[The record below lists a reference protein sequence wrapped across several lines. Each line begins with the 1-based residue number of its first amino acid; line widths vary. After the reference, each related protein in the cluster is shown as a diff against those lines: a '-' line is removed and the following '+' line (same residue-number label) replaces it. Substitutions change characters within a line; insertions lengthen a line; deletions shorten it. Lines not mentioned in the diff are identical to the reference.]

1 MLRHLI
7 PGILF
12 LLFNGLLQAQG
23 NVQDCVG
30 AIPVCQTNISNPN
43 SYSGVGNV
51 PNEINTT
58 TSCIGGGETNSV
70 WYALTIQSPGDL
82 SFLLSPIT
90 PSDYD
95 WAVFNLTNASCS
107 DIFTDASLLVSCNFQ
122 PVNGPTGPNGNTSGG
137 AEFNPVIPVQ
147 AGETYM
153 IFINNYSANNGGF
166 DLDFS
171 TSTAQIFDNTAP
183 SITGLA
189 APLACNVSNIT
200 LQLSEPVSCSGFSA
214 GMFALN
220 GPSGNIGIASVSC
233 TGGGQ
238 YSDQLLIT
246 LSQPLTVSGAY
257 SLSLNSG
264 SISDLCGN
272 TMTPGSTAPLNFN
285 FTGISLS
292 NPATTA
298 SLCYA
303 PTGSASVTVN
313 GGSPPLSYSWS
324 PGAGPNGPVWNN
336 IAGGTYTLTVS
347 DANGCSATETFVVPT
362 QYDFSIAT
370 SQLPDTCGKGA
381 GSATV
386 IVTGT
391 SGPFTIYWPGPDTN
405 LTSVNGLYGDSAY
418 IVTVTDANNCTLTDT
433 IFVQDIR
440 NDSLLSVIQFL
451 HDTVDILMPY
461 ATLINASQ
469 YYQDFM
475 WLYLDQSDS
484 LTVSPTI
491 ELPDGGS
498 YPISLIV
505 YDQNGCTDTSTRDI
519 YVASEIY
526 YYIPNAFTP
535 NGNGRNEIW
544 QPKGIGFDTTTY
556 VMRIFDGWGNMLY
569 MTRDKDAGWDGRDR
583 QGKMC
588 PPGTYVYRITMEG
601 IEIDDYGD
609 FKGHIILIR

>member
-1 MLRHLI
+1 MSRHLI
-7 PGILF
+7 ITVI
-12 LLFNGLLQAQG
+12 LLFSVTLVRAQG

-30 AIPVCQTNISNPN
+30 AIPVCQTQISNPTA
-43 SYSGVGNV
+43 YTGPGNV

-70 WYALTIQSPGDL
+70 WYALTIQTAGDL
-82 SFLLSPIT
+82 SFLLSPIS

-95 WAVFNLTNASCS
+95 WAVFNLTNANCS
-107 DIFTDASLLVSCNFQ
+107 DIFTNAALLVSCNFQ
-122 PVNGPTGPNGNTSGG
+122 PVNGPTGPNGNTAAG
-137 AEFNPVIPVQ
+137 AEFNAVIPVQ

-153 IFINNYSANNGGF
+153 IFINNYSNNNGGF
-166 DLDFS
+166 NLDFS
-171 TSTAQIFDNTAP
+171 TSTAQIFDNLPP

-189 APLACNVSNIT
+189 APLVCNAGTIT
-200 LQLSEPVSCSGFSA
+200 LQLSEPVNCSGFSS
-214 GMFALN
+214 GMFTLS
-220 GPSGNIGIASVSC
+220 GPGGNVGIASVGC
-233 TGGGQ
+233 VGGGQ
-238 YSDQLLIT
+238 LSDQLQIT
-246 LSQPLTVSGAY
+246 LTQPLTVSGAY
-257 SLSLNSG
+257 SLTLNSG

-272 TMTPGSTAPLNFN
+272 SMTPGSSAPLNFN

-313 GGSPPLSYSWS
+313 GGAPPLTYTWT
-324 PGAGPNGPVWNN
+324 PAGGPNGPVWNN
-336 IAGGTYTLTVS
+336 IAGGAYSLTVT
-347 DANGCSATETFVVPT
+347 DVNGCSATETFVVPT
-362 QYDFSIAT
+362 QYDFAINTA
-370 SQLPDTCGKGA
+370 QVPDTCGKGA
-381 GSATV
+381 GSAGVTV
-386 IVTGT
+386 NGT
-391 SGPFTIYWPGPDTN
+391 SGPFTIYWPQLDTN
-405 LTSVNGLYGDSAY
+405 LANVNGLYGDSAY
-418 IVTVTDANNCTLTDT
+418 IVTVTDANNCTLSDT
-433 IFVQDIR
+433 VFVQDIR

-469 YYQDFM
+469 HYQDFM
-475 WLYLDQSDS
+475 WGYLDQSDS
-484 LTVSPTI
+484 INVSPTI
-491 ELPDGGS
+491 ELPDGGA
-498 YPISLIV
+498 YPITLIV

-544 QPKGIGFDTTTY
+544 QPKGIGFDSTTY
-556 VMRIFDGWGNMLY
+556 VLRVFDGWGNMLY
-569 MTRDKDAGWDGRDR
+569 MTRDKNAGWDGRDR

>member
-1 MLRHLI
+1 MSRHLI
-7 PGILF
+7 IIVI
-12 LLFNGLLQAQG
+12 LLFSATLVRAQG

-30 AIPVCQTNISNPN
+30 AIPVCQTQISNPTA
-43 SYSGVGNV
+43 YTGPGNV

-70 WYALTIQSPGDL
+70 WYALTIQTAGDL
-82 SFLLSPIT
+82 SFLLSPIS

-107 DIFTDASLLVSCNFQ
+107 DIFTNAALLVSCNFQ
-122 PVNGPTGPNGNTSGG
+122 PVNGPTGPNGNTAAG

-153 IFINNYSANNGGF
+153 IFINNYSNNNGGF
-166 DLDFS
+166 NLDFS
-171 TSTAQIFDNTAP
+171 TSTAQIFDNLP
-183 SITGLA
+183 PGITGLA
-189 APLACNVSNIT
+189 APLVCNASTIT
-200 LQLSEPVSCSGFSA
+200 LQLSEPVSCSGFSS
-214 GMFALN
+214 GMFTLS
-220 GPSGNIGIASVSC
+220 GPGGNVGIASVGC
-233 TGGGQ
+233 VGGGQ
-238 YSDQLLIT
+238 LSDQLQIT
-246 LSQPLTVSGAY
+246 LTQPLTVSGAY
-257 SLSLNSG
+257 SLTLNSG

-272 TMTPGSTAPLNFN
+272 AMTPGSSAPLNFN

-313 GGSPPLSYSWS
+313 GGAPPLTYTWT
-324 PGAGPNGPVWNN
+324 PAGGPNGPVWNN
-336 IAGGTYTLTVS
+336 IAGGSYSLTVT
-347 DANGCSATETFVVPT
+347 DVNGCSATETFVVPT
-362 QYDFSIAT
+362 QYDFAISTA
-370 SQLPDTCGKGA
+370 QVPDTCGKGA
-381 GSATV
+381 GSASV
-386 IVTGT
+386 AVNGT
-391 SGPFTIYWPGPDTN
+391 SGPFTIYWPQLDTN
-405 LTSVNGLYGDSAY
+405 LAGVGGLYGDSAY
-418 IVTVTDANNCTLTDT
+418 IVTVTDANNCTLSDT
-433 IFVQDIR
+433 VFVQDIR

-469 YYQDFM
+469 HYQDFK
-475 WLYLDQSDS
+475 WTYLDQSDS
-484 LTVSPTI
+484 INVSPTI
-491 ELPDGGS
+491 ELPDGGA
-498 YPISLIV
+498 YPVTLIV

-544 QPKGIGFDTTTY
+544 QPKGIGFDSTTY
-556 VMRIFDGWGNMLY
+556 VLRVFDGWGNMLY
-569 MTRDKDAGWDGRDR
+569 MTRDKNAGWDGRDR